1 MKRMIGLALAFGL
14 AVMVAGCAS
23 SGGGTSAGAAPQAAA
38 SGGEAGAPTGA
49 NAASG
54 GGYIR
59 NFNLAVKCPGIH
71 WEKTHGWTEAQIIQ
85 QEAIDPGDIAACEQ
99 WVAAQPKG
107 YVPPPPAGF
116 APSKKAPAAAP
127 SPGASGGSPS

>member
-1 MKRMIGLALAFGL
+1 MKRTIGLALAFGL
-14 AVMVAGCAS
+14 AVLVAGCAS
-23 SGGGTSAGAAPQAAA
+23 SGGGTTGGTAAAPKAGAA
-38 SGGEAGAPTGA
+38 GEAAAPTGA
-49 NAASG
+49 SSASG

-85 QEAIDPGDIAACEQ
+85 QEAIDPGDIAACEN

-107 YVPPPPAGF
+107 YVPPPPPGY
-116 APSKKAPAAAP
+116 APMKKAPA
-127 SPGASGGSPS
+127 SGGTSGGGSAS